1 MGVLSIAYF
10 GVFVCDVYI
19 GMLRF
24 GLQWSSSVTIRSG
37 SLAHNLV
44 S

>member
-19 GMLRF
+19 GMPRF
-24 GLQWSSSVTIRSG
+24 GLQRSSSGIPRSG
-37 SLAHNLV
+37 SLSRNLA

>member
-24 GLQWSSSVTIRSG
+24 GLQRSSSGTTRSG
-37 SLAHNLV
+37 SLSHNLV

>member
-1 MGVLSIAYF
+1 MGVLSISYF
-10 GVFVCDVYI
+10 GVFVCDGYI

-24 GLQWSSSVTIRSG
+24 GLQRSSSGITRSG
-37 SLAHNLV
+37 SLSHNLV

>member
-10 GVFVCDVYI
+10 GVCDVYI
-19 GMLRF
+19 GMPRF
-24 GLQWSSSVTIRSG
+24 GLQRSSSGITRSG
-37 SLAHNLV
+37 SLSHNLV